1 MKTEAEDGEMQEPET
16 EEESKQRQPS
26 VCYCP
31 YNVDHQ
37 FKSLK
42 EREIHELTCP

>member
-1 MKTEAEDGEMQEPET
+1 MDDGGCIP
-16 EEESKQRQPS
+16 EEEQKQRQPS

-37 FKSLK
+37 FKSVK
-42 EREIHELTCP
+42 ERQTHELTCP